1 MKLAKKLLLGS
12 LLVIATNAIAQEQEE
27 FNKLSIE
34 ANFGTSNLTGLI
46 VYDSYYNDTYSPS
59 GFNVG
64 LRYMLNQKFG
74 LKFEVANDMAESVNA
89 NLFKSNIFHV
99 NVVGVVNV
107 GQALDF
113 QKFTNRFSLLLNV
126 GLGYSNLTI
135 DEALATDSF
144 VNDNNGDGMVN
155 AKVGLTLQT
164 RITDK
169 LAFNVDASQRYMGH
183 RKLNLDGSSFNESSL
198 TRNDAG
204 ILNLTAGLTYY
215 LGKNKRHSDWK
226 PFVVIPDLTNELE
239 ELQKKL
245 SEVEDAAVTK
255 RELDALKKEME
266 SKIQMGIASA
276 TQKAD
281 EALSA
286 TTKDVPGH
294 LMNNDFMAAYFDFN
308 KRKPTNISTNG
319 IDFLVTYLRK
329 NPNSKVT
336 LIGYADEIGN
346 SKYNEKLSND
356 RAESVKRVIMKAG
369 ITEDRIM
376 IKVGGVDDS
385 VEPSS
390 AEARTLVRRVVF
402 RVN

>member
-183 RKLNLDGSSFNESSL
+183 RKLNLDGSSFNETSL

-215 LGKNKRHSDWK
+215 LGK
-226 PFVVIPDLTNELE
+226 
-239 ELQKKL
+239 
-245 SEVEDAAVTK
+245 
-255 RELDALKKEME
+255 
-266 SKIQMGIASA
+266 
-276 TQKAD
+276 
-281 EALSA
+281 
-286 TTKDVPGH
+286 TKD
-294 LMNNDFMAAYFDFN
+294 
-308 KRKPTNISTNG
+308 I
-319 IDFLVTYLRK
+319 
-329 NPNSKVT
+329 
-336 LIGYADEIGN
+336 LIGN
-346 SKYNEKLSND
+346 L
-356 RAESVKRVIMKAG
+356 
-369 ITEDRIM
+369 
-376 IKVGGVDDS
+376 
-385 VEPSS
+385 
-390 AEARTLVRRVVF
+390 L
-402 RVN
+402 

>member
-1 MKLAKKLLLGS
+1 
-12 LLVIATNAIAQEQEE
+12 
-27 FNKLSIE
+27 
-34 ANFGTSNLTGLI
+34 
-46 VYDSYYNDTYSPS
+46 
-59 GFNVG
+59 
-64 LRYMLNQKFG
+64 MLNQKFG

-239 ELQKKL
+239 VLQKKL
-245 SEVEDAAVTK
+245 AEVENTAVSK
-255 RELDALKKEME
+255 SDLDILKKEMD
-266 SKIQMGIASA
+266 SKVNSIASA
-276 TQKAD
+276 SQKVA
-281 EALSA
+281 EALNSSS
-286 TTKDVPGH
+286 KDIPAH
-294 LMNNDFMAAYFDFN
+294 LMNNDYMTAYFDFN
-308 KRKPTNISTNG
+308 KRTQTNISTSG

-329 NPNSKVT
+329 NPNAKVT
-336 LIGYADEIGN
+336 LIGYADEIGK
-346 SKYNEKLSND
+346 STYNDKLSND

-376 IKVGGVDDS
+376 IKAGGVDGS